1 MEKSSLCRHAVPL
14 LLIVASLCAHV
25 PAVQAGAW
33 SQQKGHYYAK
43 FSGIF
48 YSANEVY
55 NDMGRRQAMGGEDDE
70 FTGSQGFLYLEY
82 GLMDRLTLIGQASG
96 GRLTST
102 NLRRQERTRGIGD
115 VDIGLK
121 YQLTDGPIV
130 LAPFAT
136 IKVPTGYHED
146 YAPPL
151 GTGEVDLEFR
161 LLAARSL
168 YPLPLYIGIESGYR
182 VRGGPYSNQIPY
194 FVEVGW
200 TPHKSVFL
208 KGFVEGKDTR
218 VASVEDLGLVGGN
231 ELQDLLDG
239 IATGSV
245 TVSEGDFTKIGF
257 NGAYNL
263 AGPVWIDLLLERAIR
278 GENIGAG
285 ASWGLGL
292 SYSY

>member
-1 MEKSSLCRHAVPL
+1 MDRSSLGRHAVPL

-48 YSANEVY
+48 YSADEVY
-55 NDMGRRQAMGGEDDE
+55 NDMGKRQSMGAEDDE
-70 FTGSQGFLYLEY
+70 FTGKQGFLYLEY

-96 GRLTST
+96 GRLAST
-102 NLRRQERTRGIGD
+102 NRLVRQRTRGIGD
-115 VDIGLK
+115 VDIGVK

-130 LAPFAT
+130 LSPFVT
-136 IKVPTGYHED
+136 LKVPTGYHED

-161 LLAARSL
+161 LLAAKSL
-168 YPLPLYIGIESGYR
+168 YPLPLYIGVESGYR
-182 VRGGPYSNQIPY
+182 IRGGPYSNQIPY
-194 FVEVGW
+194 FVEVGG
-200 TPHKSVFL
+200 TPHKSVFV
-208 KGFVEGKDTR
+208 KGYVEGKDTR
-218 VASVEDLGLVGGN
+218 VASVEDLGLVGG
-231 ELQDLLDG
+231 
-239 IATGSV
+239 SV
-245 TVSEGDFTKIGF
+245 TVSEGDFAKMGI
-257 NGAYNL
+257 NGAYNVT
-263 AGPVWIDLLLERAIR
+263 GPLWIDLLLERAFR

-285 ASWGLGL
+285 ASWGLGI